1 MAKQYIYSAIN
12 PIWMNPV
19 KTFNPIYNNLPFD
32 FQPNQKPY
40 TQKAKKGLPQTL
52 QVLSDWMP
60 ILKIYDG
67 EKGFLVDTITG
78 ATPTTGIIGQTFT
91 LYEFTIVWAS
101 YTEGYYYIEISY
113 TDDSAVLQINRSGLI
128 EMRSNF
134 TQTVVLQYTNSTN
147 QFAAVFST
155 GIIFTLVVEGNIED
169 YTPAFED
176 VIYDDQYHNTTKLNS
191 IPRREFNFYAGRNRS
206 SPGIPPWMV
215 DKINWA
221 FSCDQLLIEGIYYQ
235 NTTGSKWE
243 VMRADQTSPNF
254 VGLKIPIIEVINRYL
269 QSYNPGLI
277 PAGAVQVITRTK
289 TYSGVTADFNI
300 PGIFKDFSLLTRIV
314 IYNNGANILTINAG
328 TAANGSAPITAPF
341 VTNGQLKEIWNID
354 ELFNGVSTLY
364 LSGLTGANVN
374 IVVEY
379 DQLDAPYVTPPIA
392 SKPFVKGNRG
402 SYEEVTI
409 GDFANDWN
417 VSTGVGIG
425 LWAQCV
431 IAGTNGTK
439 DMNGLTEIGWNPS
452 MPLTRDMLVGNINNT
467 VSLNAGN
474 LPSFNIS
481 IGQDLKGGNGGGT
494 VKVLSSQ
501 NPGPNGNGNINIPYT
516 GTANPIDISNRARV
530 TLRYVC
536 ITN

>member
-374 IVVEY
+374 IAVEY
-379 DQLDAPYVTPPIA
+379 DQLDAPYVSPIVNTKKFA
-392 SKPFVKGNRG
+392 KGTLYE
-402 SYEEVTI
+402 YEEVTL
-409 GDFANDWN
+409 GDFATHWN
-417 VSTGVGIG
+417 IGTGAGNVGTDYEG
-425 LWAQCV
+425 CV
-431 IAGTNGTK
+431 LSGTNGTK
-439 DMNGLTEIGWNPS
+439 DRNNLLSIGWNTAF
-452 MPLTRDMLVGNINNT
+452 PLTRDALTGNINNT
-467 VSLNAGN
+467 IALNAGN

-481 IGQDLKGGNGGGT
+481 IGRDSKGSSGG
-494 VKVLSSQ
+494 VDVLSTQ
-501 NPGPNGNGNINIPYT
+501 NPGPAGHGNINIPYT
-516 GTANPIDISNRARV
+516 GSANPIDISNRARITV
-530 TLRYVC
+530 KFVC
-536 ITN
+536 IT